1 MNLRC
6 AQPGLIAWARSNNIV
21 LQAYSPLGSTGA
33 PQLEDE
39 VVQAIAKAHKSDPA
53 SVLIAFQTARGVV
66 CLPKSVTP
74 SRIASNFQEIEL
86 SMVELVR
93 LEKRA
98 AELPTS
104 RTVDPSKAWG
114 VDIYNERPAAKL

>member
-1 MNLRC
+1 M
-6 AQPGLIAWARSNNIV
+6 NNIV

-33 PQLEDE
+33 PQLTDE
-39 VVQAIAKAHKSDPA
+39 VVQAIAKDHNNCDPA
-53 SVLIAFQTARGVV
+53 SVLIAFQTARGLV

-74 SRIASNFQEIEL
+74 SRIKSNFQEIEL

-98 AELPTS
+98 AELPTV